1 MQRAHLVAAFLG
13 FAVLCIGGSVLSVW
27 HDRIT
32 TLDQA
37 QREIAATAQ
46 LLDEHAN
53 RVFESGDTLLQL
65 FTAVVAG
72 WDLTDSNEGRR
83 VWETLR
89 ARIDRIPQLAA
100 VRVVDAQGRTV
111 LDSERPPGAA
121 HARGPAA
128 VTVERQAGDAL
139 QRTILA
145 QHHGSGGGSGVGN
158 LRVGPVAAEG
168 DGGRE
173 GARDRFT
180 ISRALHDA
188 EGRVRAV
195 VALAVRGNY
204 FSRIYGQTG
213 WGTGARLAL
222 FTAARERLAEWP
234 PEGTAEGRMEPPVA
248 AWPQPWDPPD
258 TPAMPDGTHLTAA
271 RQLDPYPVVVVASR
285 PLHEVLAGWRERAA
299 WTAAISGG
307 ILAGAAM
314 LFLYALSGIRRE
326 EAVRAEMVRANLSL
340 DERVRCRTA
349 ELEGALRAAE
359 TANLAKMKVLA
370 TVSHDLRQPLQGLA
384 AFHDLLLKDSPNPDL
399 HRLGRMASASLQA
412 GQRLLDD
419 LLTLSRLEAG
429 VVPVEPA
436 DFPIGPLLEQLAA
449 ELAAEAE
456 GKGLRLRVVPT
467 TARVRSDPVRLPPIL
482 RNLLSNAVKYT
493 ARGGIVVGVRR
504 RGDRLRVE
512 VWDSGQGIPEAEL
525 GSIWEEFHQVGNP
538 ARDGSRGAGLGLS
551 IVDRTARL
559 LNHPL
564 DVRSRPG
571 RGSVFAVTLPRAEAA
586 ARTGRADEAAVETP
600 VETPAEA
607 APVRARPVVQ
617 EPAATARPATPAG
630 RLGGRVILIV
640 EDDPLQRSSLT
651 LLLEQ
656 AGAVVLAADS
666 FDAALAMTRATVHA
680 PSAILSDYRL
690 PGGTDGLSG
699 IERLRATLGAGLPAV
714 LLTGELSAELARAA
728 NAARCA
734 VLTKPAQPVRILATL
749 AEVTAAEAAA

>member
-13 FAVLCIGGSVLSVW
+13 FAALCVGGSALSVW
-27 HDRIT
+27 HDRT
-32 TLDQA
+32 ATLDQA

-72 WDLTDSNEGRR
+72 WDLTDPDEEQR
-83 VWETLR
+83 VWELLR
-89 ARIDRIPQLAA
+89 ARIDRMPQLGA

-111 LDSERPPGAA
+111 LDSARPPGSA
-121 HARGPAA
+121 HTRGPVASA
-128 VTVERQAGDAL
+128 VDRDAGQDGL
-139 QRTILA
+139 QRAILA
-145 QHHGSGGGSGVGN
+145 HRGSGSGGGSGGG
-158 LRVGPVAAEG
+158 LRVGATMGEA
-168 DGGRE
+168 DGAG
-173 GARDRFT
+173 DRFT

-188 EGRVRAV
+188 DGRVRAV
-195 VALAVRGNY
+195 VVLAIRGSY

-234 PEGTAEGRMEPPVA
+234 PDGSVDPPVA

-258 TPAMPDGTHLTAA
+258 MPAMPDGTHLTAA

-285 PLHEVLAGWRERAA
+285 PLHEILAGWRERAA
-299 WTAAISGG
+299 WAGAITGG
-307 ILAGAAM
+307 VLAGVGL

-326 EAVRAEMVRANLSL
+326 EAVRAELVRANLGL
-340 DERVRCRTA
+340 DERVRRRTA

-399 HRLGRMASASLQA
+399 HRLGGMASASLQA

-429 VVPVEPA
+429 VVPVEMA
-436 DFPIGPLLEQLAA
+436 DFPVGPLLEQLTA

-467 TARVRSDPVRLPPIL
+467 AAWVRSDPARLQPIL

-493 ARGGIVVGVRR
+493 TSGGIVVGVRR
-504 RGDRLRVE
+504 RDDRVRVE

-525 GSIWEEFHQVGNP
+525 GTIWEEFYQIGNP

-564 DVRSRPG
+564 DVRSRHG
-571 RGSVFAVTLPRAEAA
+571 RGSVFAVTLPRAEATATDVAAPESPVFVLPVGQAPA
-586 ARTGRADEAAVETP
+586 AR
-600 VETPAEA
+600 
-607 APVRARPVVQ
+607 
-617 EPAATARPATPAG
+617 AATSAG
-630 RLGGRVILIV
+630 RLGGRMILIV

-656 AGAVVLAADS
+656 AGAVVVAADS
-666 FDAALAMTRATVHA
+666 FDTALAMTRATLTS

-699 IERLRATLGAGLPAV
+699 IERLRAALGIGIPAV

-728 NAARCA
+728 KAARCT
-734 VLTKPAQPVRILATL
+734 VLTKPAQPARILATL
-749 AEVTAAEAAA
+749 AEMTAAEAAA

>member
-1 MQRAHLVAAFLG
+1 MCV
-13 FAVLCIGGSVLSVW
+13 GGSALSVW
-27 HDRIT
+27 HDRT
-32 TLDQA
+32 ATLDQA

-72 WDLTDSNEGRR
+72 WDLTDPDEERR

-89 ARIDRIPQLAA
+89 ARIDRMPQLDA
-100 VRVVDAQGRTV
+100 VRVVDAEGRTV
-111 LDSERPPGAA
+111 LDSARPPGTA
-121 HARGPAA
+121 HARAPAPA
-128 VTVERQAGDAL
+128 LAPLDRDTV
-139 QRTILA
+139 QRSILA
-145 QHHGSGGGSGVGN
+145 HRVGG
-158 LRVGPVAAEG
+158 LRVGTAMGEA
-168 DGGRE
+168 D

-180 ISRALHDA
+180 ISRALHNAD
-188 EGRVRAV
+188 GQVRAV
-195 VALAVRGNY
+195 VVLAIRGSY

-234 PEGTAEGRMEPPVA
+234 PDGTVEPPVA

-285 PLHEVLAGWRERAA
+285 PLHEILAGWRERAA
-299 WTAAISGG
+299 WAGAITGG
-307 ILAGAAM
+307 VLAGTGL

-326 EAVRAEMVRANLSL
+326 EAVRAELVRANLSL
-340 DERVRCRTA
+340 DERVRRRTA

-429 VVPVEPA
+429 VVPVEEA
-436 DFPIGPLLEQLAA
+436 DFAVGPLLEQLAA
-449 ELAAEAE
+449 ELAAEAA

-467 TARVRSDPVRLPPIL
+467 TARVRSDPARLQPIL

-493 ARGGIVVGVRR
+493 ISGGIVVGVRR
-504 RGDRLRVE
+504 RGDHVRVE
-512 VWDSGQGIPEAEL
+512 VWDSGQGIPQAEL
-525 GSIWEEFHQVGNP
+525 GTIWEEFYQIGNP

-571 RGSVFAVTLPRAEAA
+571 RGSVFTVTLPRAEPAGRGGLVDDRAADVAAEPAPAPVLVLPVGTAPTAA
-586 ARTGRADEAAVETP
+586 AR
-600 VETPAEA
+600 
-607 APVRARPVVQ
+607 
-617 EPAATARPATPAG
+617 AATSAG

-656 AGAVVLAADS
+656 AGAVVVAADS
-666 FDAALAMTRATVHA
+666 FDAALAMTRAAVNA

-699 IERLRATLGAGLPAV
+699 IERLRATLGTGLPAV

-728 NAARCA
+728 EGARCT
-734 VLTKPAQPVRILATL
+734 VLTKPAQPARILATL
-749 AEVTAAEAAA
+749 AELTTAEAAA